1 MQPLTPA
8 QKLARATAEANA
20 ALQRKSRRFISP
32 DGNHWIQTVEISK
45 RSLRLLLKEL
55 KRRWQ

>member
-8 QKLARATAEANA
+8 KKLARATAEANA

-32 DGNHWIQTVEISK
+32 GDDNHWIQTVEISK
-45 RSLRLLLKEL
+45 RSLRRILKEI
-55 KRRWQ
+55 KGK